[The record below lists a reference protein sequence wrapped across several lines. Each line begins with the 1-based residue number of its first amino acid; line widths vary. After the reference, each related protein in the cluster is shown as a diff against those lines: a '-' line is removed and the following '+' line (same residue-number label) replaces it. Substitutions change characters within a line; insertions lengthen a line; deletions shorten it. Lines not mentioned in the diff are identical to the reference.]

1 MGVDAEVVTEPGEPI
16 EETVGYSLT
25 PKIITKGGPY
35 GLFGRIEFSGV
46 EYDQEPI
53 KQTK

>member
-25 PKIITKGGPY
+25 PKIITKSGPY
-35 GLFGRIEFSGV
+35 GFGTIQFSGV